1 MKKNLNKVIIV
12 SILIVAIIFVIVL
25 KNKTESK
32 VTTESKVEMVESIA
46 TSKIDSIDTFQP
58 KPDETPE
65 NEIEMVESS
74 ETSEIDSIETFQQK
88 PDETFEDET
97 IEMHEPEDIAPEQ
110 VGKVE
115 IPETKKQIKAEKD
128 ILALVNNSQ
137 ITESYF
143 NENFDNSPQQY
154 KDMFKNDK
162 EGFLDQMIIKEL
174 LFLKA
179 KEQGYDVDIAESDEE
194 KLKDKAIEKLIM
206 VISSEIEITDKEMIN
221 FYHENESNMKGA
233 SFEQVKSDIRNYLVQ
248 QKQGEVI
255 DQYIED
261 LKSSAEIVLNEEWL
275 KIQQD
280 ARPKN
285 PLTEALKN
293 GKPTVLDLGAGT
305 CIPCKMM
312 KPIFE
317 ELEIEYEGKANILLL
332 EISDHR
338 DIANKYKVRVIPTQI
353 FFDKSGNQYWRHE
366 GFLSKE
372 DIIKKLNE
380 SGA

>member
-12 SILIVAIIFVIVL
+12 SVLIIATVLVFIL
-25 KNKTESK
+25 KNKAESK
-32 VTTESKVEMVESIA
+32 VTPKNEIEIVESIETA
-46 TSKIDSIDTFQP
+46 KIDST
-58 KPDETPE
+58 
-65 NEIEMVESS
+65 
-74 ETSEIDSIETFQQK
+74 ETFQQK
-88 PDETFEDET
+88 SDETFKDET
-97 IEMHEPEDIAPEQ
+97 IEIEEPENIIPKQ
-110 VGKVE
+110 VERSNE
-115 IPETKKQIKAEKD
+115 IPETKKQKKAEKY

-143 NENFDNSPQQY
+143 DKNFDNSPQQY

-174 LFLKA
+174 LFQKA
-179 KEQGYDVDIAESDEE
+179 QEKGYDVDIAESDEE

-206 VISSEIEITDKEMIN
+206 VISSEIEITDEEMIN

-255 DQYIED
+255 DQYIEE
-261 LKSSAEIVLNEEWL
+261 LKSSAQIILNEEWI

-312 KPIFE
+312 KPIFT
-317 ELEIEYEGKANILLL
+317 ELKKDYEGKANILLL
-332 EISDHR
+332 EISDYR

-353 FFDKSGNQYWRHE
+353 FFDKNGKQYWRHE

-372 DIIKKLNE
+372 EIIKKINE